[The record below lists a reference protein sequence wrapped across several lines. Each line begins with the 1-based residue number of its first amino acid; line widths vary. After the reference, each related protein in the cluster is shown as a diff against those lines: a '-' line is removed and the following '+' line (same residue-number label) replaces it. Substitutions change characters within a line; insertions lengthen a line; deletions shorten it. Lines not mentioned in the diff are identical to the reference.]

1 LPPTSGNG
9 EEPPV
14 RWKAVVDICVAPNAI
29 APVILLFV
37 SESKPIRPGL
47 TLAVLTGLNLFNYL
61 DRYVLSAVLDPMK
74 REFGLTDGQAGRI
87 ATVFMLGYFFTSPV
101 FGWLG
106 DRASRRWLVAVG
118 VFVWSL
124 GTVLTGWAAGFG
136 ILLLF
141 RALVGVGEASYA
153 TISPAWIADLYPKE
167 KRNNALTI
175 FYVAIPVGSALGV
188 LLGSQI
194 CARWDWRHAFYWA
207 GGPGLALAVLALF
220 LQEPRRGAMDAPTE
234 SAERPSAGDYVELLK
249 RPAYLLVVAGYV
261 AYTFALGAFAN
272 WGPTFLTRMHG
283 LDEKKAGLFFG
294 GTLVVAG
301 LVSTFVGGFAATAW
315 QRRNPAGYAWML
327 GLSVL
332 AAVPVSFGAFLTG
345 NLTLAMVLLALAM
358 LLLFLST
365 GPVNTLILETAP
377 ANMRAGAGALSIF
390 AIHLFGDLW
399 STEIVGH
406 LSDALGNLR
415 RGVMILPVALAV
427 CAALWL
433 WLAVRTQ
440 RTKLGTA

>member
-1 LPPTSGNG
+1 MN
-9 EEPPV
+9 V
-14 RWKAVVDICVAPNAI
+14 N
-29 APVILLFV
+29 
-37 SESKPIRPGL
+37 KPIRPGL

-61 DRYVLSAVLDPMK
+61 DRYVLSAVLDPIK
-74 REFGLTDGQAGRI
+74 REFGLTDGQAGRV
-87 ATVFMLGYFFTSPV
+87 ATVFMFGYFVTSPV

-106 DRASRRWLVAVG
+106 DRAPRRWLVAAG

-136 ILLLF
+136 LLLLF
-141 RALVGVGEASYA
+141 RVLVGVGEASYA
-153 TISPAWIADLYPKE
+153 TISPAWIADLYPQA

-194 CARWDWRHAFYWA
+194 SAHWDWRHAFYWA
-207 GGPGLALAVLALF
+207 GGPGLGLALLALF
-220 LQEPRRGAMDAPTE
+220 LREPPRGAMDNLAAPATK
-234 SAERPSAGDYVELLK
+234 PSWRDYRELLR
-249 RPAYLLVVAGYV
+249 RPAYLLVVGGYV
-261 AYTFALGAFAN
+261 AYTFGLGAFAN

-283 LDEKKAGLFFG
+283 VEPTKAGLFFG

-301 LVSTFVGGFAATAW
+301 LLSTFVGGFAATAW
-315 QRRNPAGYAWML
+315 QRHNHAGYAWML

-332 AAVPVSFGAFLTG
+332 AAVPVSLAAFLTG
-345 NLTLAMVLLALAM
+345 NLVWAMVLLAMAM

-390 AIHLFGDLW
+390 SIHLFGDLW

-415 RGVMILPVALAV
+415 RGVMILPAALAV

-440 RTKLGTA
+440 RAGLTAVRKIT

>member
-1 LPPTSGNG
+1 MISARLRLSSTFRLRINHLMSPAPAPTPPTD
-9 EEPPV
+9 
-14 RWKAVVDICVAPNAI
+14 RA
-29 APVILLFV
+29 F
-37 SESKPIRPGL
+37 RPGL

-61 DRYVLSAVLDPMK
+61 DRYVIAAVLEPMK
-74 REFGLTDGQAGRI
+74 QEFGLTDGEAGRI
-87 ATVFMLGYFFTSPV
+87 ATMFMLGYFLTSPI

-106 DRASRRWLVAVG
+106 DRAPRRWLVAAG

-124 GTVLTGWAAGFG
+124 ATVLTGWAGTFAM
-136 ILLLF
+136 LLAF
-141 RALVGVGEASYA
+141 RMLVGLGEASYG
-153 TISPAWIADLYPKE
+153 TVSPAWIGDLYPAAR
-167 KRNNALTI
+167 RNNALTI

-194 CARWDWRHAFYWA
+194 EAHWGWRHAFYWA
-207 GGPGLALAVLALF
+207 GGPGMLLALLVLL
-220 LQEPRRGAMDAPTE
+220 LREPPRGAIAQTE
-234 SAERPSAGDYVELLK
+234 SAGATPRAKPSARDYLALLK
-249 RPAYLLVVAGYV
+249 RPNYLLVVGGYV
-261 AYTFALGAFAN
+261 AYTFALGAFGN
-272 WGPTFLTRMHG
+272 WGPTFLIRVHG
-283 LDEKKAGLFFG
+283 LGKEKAGLFFG

-327 GLSVL
+327 ALSAV
-332 AAVPVSFGAFLTG
+332 AAVPVTFGAFATG
-345 NLTLAMVLLALAM
+345 SLPLAMTLLASAI

-377 ANMRAGAGALSIF
+377 RHMWASATAGSIF

-406 LSDALGNLR
+406 LSDTFQSLQRGAL
-415 RGVMILPVALAV
+415 ILPVALAV

-433 WLAVRTQ
+433 WLAIRLQ
-440 RTKLGTA
+440 RGARAVVST